1 MATAGSGDVLTGVIA
16 ALAAQGLP
24 SYSSAWL
31 GVFWHGLAGEVA
43 MKRKGAYGIL
53 AGDIIECLPEARAL
67 IETQSYRFQKQGK
80 GRL

>member
-31 GVFWHGLAGEVA
+31 GVFWHGLAGEA
-43 MKRKGAYGIL
+43 ALRRKGSHGIL
-53 AGDIIECLPEARAL
+53 AGDITECLPEARAL
-67 IETQSYRFQKQGK
+67 IEQQFDRFQK
-80 GRL
+80 